1 MNSLAKLD
9 ELKWIKNVCE
19 RCTLNDFDN
28 FSCSIWSFFS
38 CLSSSLIKSFSNF
51 LMSILEF
58 SQPLS
63 KILILYLLMTFVW
76 LARGQLLH
84 FTAKLLILWR
94 IANISLRPN
103 LRDCHL
109 AIDQWKI
116 TAVESKLNWN
126 NWVIILVKSTSLKL
140 SSNHFL
146 STSFICFKF
155 FWMKEIVKQNKLN
168 KDVTQQKCST
178 KMTQIQIIKL
188 HKFPFLWTW

>member
-38 CLSSSLIKSFSNF
+38 CLSSSLIKSFSIF

-84 FTAKLLILWR
+84 FITRWLTLWLIYG
-94 IANISLRPN
+94 
-103 LRDCHL
+103 
-109 AIDQWKI
+109 K
-116 TAVESKLNWN
+116 
-126 NWVIILVKSTSLKL
+126 
-140 SSNHFL
+140 HFL
-146 STSFICFKF
+146 EPKTSSQTSN
-155 FWMKEIVKQNKLN
+155 WPMKNYGNRE
-168 KDVTQQKCST
+168 
-178 KMTQIQIIKL
+178 QIELKIIGS
-188 HKFPFLWTW
+188 

>member
-9 ELKWIKNVCE
+9 ECG

-38 CLSSSLIKSFSNF
+38 CLSSSLIKSFSIF
-51 LMSILEF
+51 PMSILEF

-63 KILILYLLMTFVW
+63 KTLILYLFMTFVW

-84 FTAKLLILWR
+84 FTTKWLTLWLIYGKHFLEPKTPSQSSNW
-94 IANISLRPN
+94 PM
-103 LRDCHL
+103 
-109 AIDQWKI
+109 KT
-116 TAVESKLNWN
+116 TAAESKLNWN